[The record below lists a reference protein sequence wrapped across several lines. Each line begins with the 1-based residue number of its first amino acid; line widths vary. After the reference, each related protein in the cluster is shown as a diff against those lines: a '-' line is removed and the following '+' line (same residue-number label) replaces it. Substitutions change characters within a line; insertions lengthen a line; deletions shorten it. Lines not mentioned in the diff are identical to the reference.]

1 MSKKF
6 KSLIS
11 VFLCFVLIFSLA
23 VPSFATKKDN
33 KINQVF
39 NSKGFKDVPKSHWAY
54 DYIMWMYQN
63 GFING
68 VGKDKFDPEG
78 VLTRAQFAKM
88 MVNTLDLEVVNPK
101 TPTFIDVDK
110 KHWAYTFVESS
121 LKYLTAYTNPGGGL
135 KFKPDE
141 PAVREDM
148 AVALV
153 KALGYQNESVDESIL
168 NQFADKNE
176 INPKLRRHVA
186 LSVKFGLMQGY
197 SKNGAMYFGAQ
208 ENLTR
213 AQASTLLYRAFKVK
227 EEKIPFDEDKI
238 PFEDDEDEDDE
249 DDENNKDLYPTPV
262 VSATVENG
270 ILLIKWNKI
279 DSPKFKEYRV
289 VISKNDST
297 PRYPENGYLYKF
309 DDPNRTV
316 AVINNIDE
324 YNNGD
329 FGKYLTKGEK
339 YYFSVT
345 AVYDDRRVYGNTVR
359 VQYNGAENPE
369 LYVMPIVTAS
379 EENGKL
385 VLRWNKIESSNFVS
399 YRVVASK
406 NDSSPNYPDNGYLLK
421 ITDRSRNYAVIDN
434 STAYTN
440 GDFGGYFIK
449 GQEYYFNITAE
460 YKDRTVVGNT
470 IKVRYNG
477 ADHPSLFP
485 APEVSADY
493 VDGKLVVSWKKINSE
508 HLQGYRVVIS
518 KNTEAPAYPAN
529 GYYDAAY
536 DKDTTSVV
544 IDASKPYTSGDF
556 TTLTFGE
563 EYYFSVTAVY
573 SNDKYV
579 AGNAVKKIYLV
590 ETQQ

>member
-1 MSKKF
+1 MSKKIKGF
-6 KSLIS
+6 IS

-23 VPSFATKKDN
+23 VPTFASKKNDN
-33 KINQVF
+33 KINHLI
-39 NSKGFKDVPKSHWAY
+39 SAKGFKDVPKSHWAY

-63 GFING
+63 NFISGIGNEKFNPNG
-68 VGKDKFDPEG
+68 T
-78 VLTRAQFAKM
+78 LTRAQFAKM
-88 MVNTLDLEVVNPK
+88 MVNTLDLELVTPK
-101 TPTFIDVDK
+101 NPTFIDVAK
-110 KHWAYTFVESS
+110 KDWEYSFVESS

-153 KALGYQNESVDESIL
+153 KALGYQNESIDESIL
-168 NQFADKNE
+168 NQFADSSE
-176 INPKLRRHVA
+176 INPKLRRHAA
-186 LSVKFGLMQGY
+186 LSVKYGLMQGY
-197 SKNGAMYFGAQ
+197 TKNGKLYFGAQ
-208 ENLTR
+208 DNLTR
-213 AQASTLLYRAFKVK
+213 AQASALLYRAFKVK

-238 PFEDDEDEDDE
+238 PFDDDEDEDNEDE
-249 DDENNKDLYPTPV
+249 EAYVAPV
-262 VSATVENG
+262 VSASVENG
-270 ILLIKWNKI
+270 ILILKWSKI

-297 PRYPENGYLYKF
+297 PRYPENGYLYTIT
-309 DDPNRTV
+309 DPNRTI
-316 AVINNIDE
+316 AVINNNDE
-324 YNNGD
+324 YNSGD

-345 AVYDDRRVYGNTVR
+345 AVYDDGRAYGNTVR
-359 VQYNGAENPE
+359 MQYNGTENPE
-369 LYVMPIVTAS
+369 LYVMPVVTAS

-406 NDSSPNYPDNGYLLK
+406 NDSSPSYPENGYLFT
-421 ITDRSRNYAVIDN
+421 ITDRNKNYAVIDN

-449 GQEYYFNITAE
+449 GEAYYFNITAE

-470 IKVRYNG
+470 IKVRYKG
-477 ADHPSLFP
+477 ADNPKLFP
-485 APEVSADY
+485 APKVSAEY
-493 VDGKLVVSWKKINSE
+493 VDGKLMVSWDKIDSE
-508 HLQGYRVVIS
+508 HLLGYRVVIS

-529 GYYDAAY
+529 GYYDVAY

-556 TTLTFGE
+556 TALTFGE

-573 SNDKYV
+573 AHDKYV
-579 AGNAVKKIYLV
+579 AGNAVKKLYLV
-590 ETQQ
+590 ETEQ